1 MRRFRKR
8 DVLAVALVAVLCGTL
23 AASPALDRFAGV
35 SLDILTALRWRA
47 FGLRHDP
54 ATAPAVVVA
63 IDEET
68 FRTPPFAGSPSLTW
82 TREIGRVL
90 TAVVDAGA
98 AVVGFDIVFP
108 ASIEQSEIP
117 FGEEPLGARLRGFD
131 RDFLR
136 ALALGARAGK
146 VVLGEVLHKD
156 RPVRPAAAQRIAVG
170 QQANIRALNTHADPD
185 DVVRRLPLW
194 FTVGNRPLP
203 SMALELAARAAGS
216 APVRAADGTTS
227 LAGYRIPSAVPD
239 TQTLAFEGG
248 ADEVPTFSFA
258 DLRACVDKGDTDF
271 FRRAFA
277 GKVVLFG
284 TLLDIEDRKLTAKR
298 FATGVEGTRAPRC
311 ALPAPSAVA
320 DAAPTRRS
328 ISGVYIH
335 ATGVNDL
342 LRRDVLTEPGRLGT
356 TAIALAM
363 AVLAAVAA
371 MLLAPGA
378 AALAVAGTALAFTA
392 GATFALQHGLALPLV
407 GPLVAALA
415 STAGTIGWR
424 LVAADRE
431 ERFLRKS
438 FALYLSPQVI
448 DRMLDADEPPALGG
462 EMRDVT
468 VFFSDI
474 AGFSSI
480 AETMTPQAL
489 VVWMNTYLSEMT
501 DIVEACGGY
510 VDKYIG
516 DSIVAVFGAPANDP
530 DHARNAV
537 AAALRC
543 RDRLAALNETATFQG
558 HHLAHRIGLNSG
570 EALVGNIGSRR
581 RFNYT
586 VMSDAVNLASRLE
599 GANKYFGTSIMA
611 SETTVARTGDA
622 FAWRELDA
630 IRVKGRMQ
638 PVKILEPIAEAGR
651 VTPAQADCAAAY
663 ATGLARFR
671 ARDFAGAAEVFARI
685 AAVDPPA
692 ALFRKR
698 AQDLA
703 AHPPGPG
710 WEPVFTLEGK

>member
-1 MRRFRKR
+1 MRRYRKR
-8 DVLAVALVAVLCGTL
+8 DLGAVAVVVLVCGVVF
-23 AASPALDRFAGV
+23 ASPALDRFAGV
-35 SLDILTALRWRA
+35 SLDILTALRWQA

-54 ATAPAVVVA
+54 ASAPAVVVA

-90 TAVVDAGA
+90 TAVVDGGA

-108 ASIEQSEIP
+108 SSIEQSEIP
-117 FGEEPLGARLRGFD
+117 FGEEPLGTRLRGFD

-136 ALALGARAGK
+136 ALASAAKSDK
-146 VVLGEVLHKD
+146 VVLGEVLHQD
-156 RPVRPAAAQRIAVG
+156 RPVRPAAGQRIAVG
-170 QQANIRALNTHADPD
+170 QQKNIRALNTHADPD

-194 FTVGNRPLP
+194 FSVGGRPLP
-203 SMALELAARAAGS
+203 SMALELAARALGT
-216 APVRAADGTTS
+216 APVREPDGTTV
-227 LAGYRIPSAVPD
+227 LAGWRVPSAVPG
-239 TQTLAFEGG
+239 TQTLGFEGG
-248 ADEVPTFSFA
+248 ADAVPTYSFA
-258 DLRACVDKGDTDF
+258 DLRACAETGDADF
-271 FRRAFA
+271 FRRTFG

-284 TLLDIEDRKLTAKR
+284 TLFDIEDRKVTSKR
-298 FATGVEGTRAPRC
+298 FATGVEAARGARC
-311 ALPAPSAVA
+311 ALPLP
-320 DAAPTRRS
+320 AAPAEPPPARS
-328 ISGVYIH
+328 SIAGVYIH
-335 ATGVNDL
+335 ATAVNDL
-342 LRRDVLTEPGRLGT
+342 LRRTVPHELGRLGT
-356 TAIALAM
+356 TATALAAAGLAALGAM
-363 AVLAAVAA
+363 LLGPGLAVLAVLG
-371 MLLAPGA
+371 LLAA
-378 AALAVAGTALAFTA
+378 WTAAGTV
-392 GATFALQHGLALPLV
+392 ALQHGLVLPLV
-407 GPLVAALA
+407 GPTLAALTA
-415 STAGTIGWR
+415 TAGTIGWR

-431 ERFLRKS
+431 ERFLRRS

-448 DRMLDADEPPALGG
+448 DRMLEADEPPALGG

-480 AETMTPQAL
+480 AETMTPAAL
-489 VVWMNTYLSEMT
+489 VAWMNAYLSEMT
-501 DIVEACGGY
+501 DIVEGCGGY

-537 AAALRC
+537 RAALRC
-543 RDRLAALNETATFQG
+543 RERLAVLNETAAFQG

-611 SETTVARTGDA
+611 SEETVSRTGDA

-630 IRVKGRMQ
+630 IRVRGRTR
-638 PVKILEPIAEAGR
+638 PVRILEPIAEAGR
-651 VTPAQADCAAAY
+651 VPPEAAARAAVY
-663 ATGLARFR
+663 ADGLARFR
-671 ARDFAGAAEVFARI
+671 ARDFSGAAEAFGRI
-685 AAVDPPA
+685 AAGDPPA
-692 ALFRKR
+692 ALFEKR
-698 AQDLA
+698 ARELA
-703 AHPPGPG
+703 AAPPGPD